1 MENTTQKNNDGGL
14 KSKAQNFGSFLS
26 SMIMPNI
33 AAFIAWGLMT
43 ALFIPAGWL
52 PNEQLASMTDP
63 MLNYLLPLLIAYQ
76 GGSKIHGQRGAVVG
90 VITTFGVIVGSNIP
104 MLIGAM
110 ILGPFGGWVIK
121 KFDDAFQDKIKTGFE
136 MLVNNFSAGII
147 GFLLAILAFY
157 VVGPVVTALNNVLAQ
172 GVSWVMSAGLLPL
185 ANIFIEPAK
194 VLFLNNA
201 INHGILTP
209 LGLEQASEAGQS
221 ILFLL
226 EANPGPGIGIL
237 IAFMVF
243 GKGTSRSSATG
254 ASLIHFFGGI
264 HEIYFPYIL
273 MKPTL
278 FLAVIAGGVSG
289 TLTFALLDAGLVAA
303 ASPGSII
310 SVLALT
316 ARGSYIGVAAG
327 VLVGAVV
334 SFAVA
339 SIILR
344 ADKSEMTDEEFEAS
358 KEQTQEEKAASKG
371 QPVKSD
377 SSETSVTGISEDEAT
392 ATEKPESIS
401 RDIDNIVFACDAGM
415 GSSAMGASLMRKKVQ
430 EADLDIEVTNSS
442 ISNLEEKTNQLVITQ
457 EELTDRAKEVTPNA
471 DHVSVD
477 NFLGSPK
484 YDDIVKRIQGQTETA
499 DEAGVT
505 DDDSDLKDTQ
515 EGAEEES
522 VDSVDAE
529 NIDKV
534 IFACDAGMGS
544 SAMGASLL
552 RKKAE
557 EADVDIEVTNSSISN
572 LEEQPNL
579 LVITQKELTDRAR
592 GVTPNADHISV
603 DNFLSSPKYD
613 ELIEKLKKQ

>member
-1 MENTTQKNNDGGL
+1 
-14 KSKAQNFGSFLS
+14 
-26 SMIMPNI
+26 
-33 AAFIAWGLMT
+33 
-43 ALFIPAGWL
+43 
-52 PNEQLASMTDP
+52 
-63 MLNYLLPLLIAYQ
+63 
-76 GGSKIHGQRGAVVG
+76 
-90 VITTFGVIVGSNIP
+90 
-104 MLIGAM
+104 
-110 ILGPFGGWVIK
+110 
-121 KFDDAFQDKIKTGFE
+121 
-136 MLVNNFSAGII
+136 
-147 GFLLAILAFY
+147 
-157 VVGPVVTALNNVLAQ
+157 
-172 GVSWVMSAGLLPL
+172 
-185 ANIFIEPAK
+185 
-194 VLFLNNA
+194 
-201 INHGILTP
+201 
-209 LGLEQASEAGQS
+209 
-221 ILFLL
+221 
-226 EANPGPGIGIL
+226 
-237 IAFMVF
+237 
-243 GKGTSRSSATG
+243 
-254 ASLIHFFGGI
+254 
-264 HEIYFPYIL
+264 
-273 MKPTL
+273 
-278 FLAVIAGGVSG
+278 
-289 TLTFALLDAGLVAA
+289 LTFALLDAGLVAA

-430 EADLDIEVTNSS
+430 EADLDIKVTNSS

-457 EELTDRAKEVTPNA
+457 EELTSRAKEVTPNA

>member
-430 EADLDIEVTNSS
+430 EADLDIKVTNSS

-457 EELTDRAKEVTPNA
+457 EELTSRAKEVTPNA